1 MLPLNPSN
9 NQQNCNPISSNC
21 VVWQGADLPHINLYK
36 GDTVSDVVYKMA
48 IELGDLLDQTAL
60 SSFDI
65 SCFDPICPKPENF
78 HDLIQFILDKLCEL
92 NNCCTASTGTGGG
105 TVTPSGAT
113 GDCPDCIVTIAPCFQ
128 YQDQYGNTVT
138 TMNIADYAV
147 AIGSKVCLLSNQ
159 VNTLQTT
166 VETHSSQIAALQA
179 QFASFVVPTPS
190 VASSCLTPNTN
201 IPITSF
207 ASTLETAFCELRTV
221 TGLAADLSAA
231 INKQCANLDNSPSLA
246 NPNTQMGLITGWV
259 QAGQYST
266 VANAI
271 NNMWLTICDLRTAV
285 SSIQTNC
292 CNDSV
297 ICSAVNI
304 SITSVSLSGR
314 TLTIGFTG
322 SVPSGFTD
330 CSGSNNLTIQ
340 DLYGNT
346 FQTTVTPI
354 ADLGSTVNIDLSSST
369 IVDWTNLN
377 MSMAVCAENISANI
391 TCNSTVTYNYDN
403 PRMCPENG
411 DPDGFDWTFAA
422 ATTQIDYSLVNPA
435 ASVSSALTTTLYI
448 YIYNAAGTTQ
458 VQAPAIYT
466 NSTTDPVVASFT
478 GLTASTSYK
487 IKFAIQ
493 IGSFIKTCDFVTV
506 STTA

>member
-48 IELGDLLDQTAL
+48 VELGDLLDQTAL
-60 SSFDI
+60 SGFDL

-78 HDLIQFILDKLCEL
+78 HDLIQFIIDKLCEL
-92 NNCCTASTGTGGG
+92 NNCCSSSTPTGGG

-113 GDCPDCIVTIAPCFQ
+113 GDCPDCVVTIASCFQ

-159 VNTLQTT
+159 VNALQTT
-166 VETHSSQIAALQA
+166 VETHSAQIAALQA

-207 ASTLETAFCELRTV
+207 ASTLETAFCELRTA
-221 TGLAADLSAA
+221 TGLPSELAAA
-231 INKQCANLDNSPSLA
+231 INKQCANLDSSASLA
-246 NPNTQMGLITGWV
+246 NPNTQMGLISGWV
-259 QAGQYST
+259 QSGSYDT
-266 VANAI
+266 VADAI

-285 SSIQTNC
+285 SNIQTNC

-297 ICSAVNI
+297 ICSAVSI
-304 SITSVSLSGR
+304 SLTSISLSGR
-314 TLTIGFTG
+314 TLTVGFTG
-322 SVPSGFTD
+322 SVPTGFTN
-330 CSGSNNLTIQ
+330 CSTGNNFTIQ

-346 FQTTVTPI
+346 YQTSVDPI
-354 ADLGSTVNIDLSSST
+354 ANLGSTITIDLSSST

-377 MSMAVCAENISANI
+377 MSMSVCAENISSNI
-391 TCNSTVTYNYDN
+391 TCNSTVTYNYEN
-403 PRMCPENG
+403 IRMCPENN
-411 DPDGFDWTFAA
+411 DPDGFQWTFA
-422 ATTQIDYSLVNPA
+422 TTTSQIDVSLVNPSA
-435 ASVSSALTTTLYI
+435 TVSSPLTTILYVYI
-448 YIYNAAGTTQ
+448 YDSTGTTQ
-458 VQAPAIYT
+458 VQAPLIYT
-466 NSTTDPVVASFT
+466 NSALDPITASFT
-478 GLTASTSYK
+478 GLTAATDYK
-487 IKFAIQ
+487 LKFAVQ
-493 IGSFIKTCDFVTV
+493 IGNYIKACDFVTV
-506 STTA
+506 ATS